1 MALFIWPVLVVCPSS
16 LREQWA
22 DAISCWLKVPADGVV
37 VGYKQADAERQI
49 RVASRQDLQFAV
61 VSYELV
67 TRVQKLLL
75 AVGEEGAAAMGP
87 GWTPRVEL
95 RAPELFDETHE
106 AVAPALPG
114 GAP

>member
-1 MALFIWPVLVVCPSS
+1 MPRKPHEKLPMSPSELEGVS
-16 LREQWA
+16 KA
-22 DAISCWLKVPADGVV
+22 AI
-37 VGYKQADAERQI
+37 
-49 RVASRQDLQFAV
+49 
-61 VSYELV
+61 
-67 TRVQKLLL
+67 LLL